1 MWLIFQSKTT
11 QTPARDDEAVRPIFW
26 AHRPQSYLTRTATWD
41 EFPNGRWGDARSP
54 AFGELTDYHV
64 ASLQAKVSNLKLC
77 VYVYVCLYV
86 CVL

>member
-1 MWLIFQSKTT
+1 
-11 QTPARDDEAVRPIFW
+11 VRPIFW

-64 ASLQAKVSNLKLC
+64 ASLQAKV
-77 VYVYVCLYV
+77 
-86 CVL
+86 